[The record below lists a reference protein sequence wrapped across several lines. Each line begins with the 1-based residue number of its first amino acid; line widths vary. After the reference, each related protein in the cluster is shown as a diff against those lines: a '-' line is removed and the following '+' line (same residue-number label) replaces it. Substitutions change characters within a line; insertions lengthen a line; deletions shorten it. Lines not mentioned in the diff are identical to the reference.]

1 MKKLFIIMLTCAA
14 SNVALAAVESFRL
27 NVPRPNQQN
36 QVSTD
41 KQQTQ
46 QVPVNQPAQAPASP
60 PKPATPPSN
69 NQKANTS
76 IKVNSNKSPI

>member
-46 QVPVNQPAQAPASP
+46 QVPVKQPAQAPASP

>member
-1 MKKLFIIMLTCAA
+1 MKKLFTIMFACAA
-14 SNVALAAVESFRL
+14 SHGALAAVESFQL
-27 NVPRPNQQN
+27 QVPRPNQQN

-60 PKPATPPSN
+60 PKPATPSSN
-69 NQKANTS
+69 NQKANAS